1 MGQGG
6 TGRAPEPGVRDRGSV
21 GSGIGRRI
29 RRRTGSTREQSHPH
43 SRWITLMRVS
53 SLMKRLGLKLSLNDP
68 RWGSDKK
75 DDNKPQANEG
85 KKPGEGPPDMEQ
97 LWRDFNQRLNSFF
110 GQKNR
115 PPGNNGGDNNGGGGR
130 GGGGGA
136 RPGRGGAP
144 ARGGGGGGGGGLAP
158 PRALL

>member
-1 MGQGG
+1 
-6 TGRAPEPGVRDRGSV
+6 
-21 GSGIGRRI
+21 
-29 RRRTGSTREQSHPH
+29 
-43 SRWITLMRVS
+43 MRVS

-75 DDNKPQANEG
+75 DGKPQANEG

-115 PPGNNGGDNNGGGGR
+115 PDNGGNNGSNGGGGGR
-130 GGGGGA
+130 PDMSGVRATGA
-136 RPGRGGAP
+136 AIGVVV
-144 ARGGGGGGGGGLAP
+144 
-158 PRALL
+158 ALI